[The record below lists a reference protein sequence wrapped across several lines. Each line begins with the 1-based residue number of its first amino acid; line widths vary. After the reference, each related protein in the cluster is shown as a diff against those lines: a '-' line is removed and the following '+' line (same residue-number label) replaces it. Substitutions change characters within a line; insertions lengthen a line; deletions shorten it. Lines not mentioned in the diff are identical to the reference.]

1 MIKDNKMFCNQESRV
16 KISKTCLAGYRQAS
30 DCAAVQSDP
39 RLCCKHP
46 GEFVL
51 FSMFLFVVIN

>member
-16 KISKTCLAGYRQAS
+16 KMSKTCLAG
-30 DCAAVQSDP
+30 QSDP

-46 GEFVL
+46 GEFVI
-51 FSMFLFVVIN
+51 FYMFLFVVIN

>member
-1 MIKDNKMFCNQESRV
+1 MRFFVIKNSGVKM
-16 KISKTCLAGYRQAS
+16 SKTCLAGLRQAS

-46 GEFVL
+46 GEFVM
-51 FSMFLFVVIN
+51 FSLFLFVVIN

>member
-1 MIKDNKMFCNQESRV
+1 MIKNLGV
-16 KISKTCLAGYRQAS
+16 KVSKTCLAGLRQAS

-46 GEFVL
+46 GDICHVFPI
-51 FSMFLFVVIN
+51 FIRCY